1 MRASHP
7 IIAATLL
14 GLAAVP
20 AWSAAPPGSTED
32 LVARHLAA
40 SAKGDV
46 EGIVADYSDDAVS
59 ISPGGVTHGKDELR
73 KLFSA
78 IFGGAAGSHPPLVLQ
93 QQVYAGEIG
102 YITWTQNAG
111 TPAEV
116 HGSDTFVVRN
126 GKIVAQ
132 TVAIVALHPPGK

>member
-1 MRASHP
+1 MRVQRLSITAL
-7 IIAATLL
+7 LL
-14 GLAAVP
+14 GLTSMA
-20 AWSAAPPGSTED
+20 AWSEAPKGSPEQ

-46 EGIVADYSDDAVS
+46 EGIVADYADDAVS
-59 ISPGGVTHGKDELR
+59 ISPGGVTHGKEELR
-73 KLFSA
+73 KLFTG
-78 IFGGAAGSHPPLVLQ
+78 IFGGPPGSHPPLVLQ
-93 QQVYAGEIG
+93 QQVYTKEIG

-111 TPAEV
+111 TPQEV
-116 HGSDTFVVRN
+116 HGSDTFVVRK